1 MKYSFIIPT
10 YNNKV
15 LLKNTLESYN
25 YLSGKSQDYQVVVVD
40 DGSSDGTYEYIK
52 GINRKYDLKYLY
64 LERCADSC
72 RARTRNYG
80 WRNAQGEIIV
90 FIDSDIIIKRDY
102 LTELDRCFSLSR
114 DIMVIGNRLMLNEE
128 VLFADISSGEIFNKY
143 RFDSTN
149 YDLLEFRHFLY
160 ETTSYNSNA
169 IICPWMQVYSCN
181 LAIPKQWLES
191 VGGFDENFKFWGL
204 EDLELGY
211 RLYEKKLQLIIDYR
225 LEALHQYH
233 GPRLDLVIQPDKVAG
248 YEINIEY
255 FLNKHPQALRMP
267 RKYAYKFFKGEL
279 SSDKMLMD
287 IGLKKNLLEFRE
299 KSDLQRFKE
308 NLLEQLS
315 KEKIQT
321 IVVDY
326 VEDTDLDLW
335 VQLLGVSTI
344 NIVRY
349 YPASRR
355 IDVKGMMKYLKA
367 EKERQKKLA

>member
-1 MKYSFIIPT
+1 
-10 YNNKV
+10 
-15 LLKNTLESYN
+15 
-25 YLSGKSQDYQVVVVD
+25 
-40 DGSSDGTYEYIK
+40 
-52 GINRKYDLKYLY
+52 
-64 LERCADSC
+64 
-72 RARTRNYG
+72 
-80 WRNAQGEIIV
+80 
-90 FIDSDIIIKRDY
+90 
-102 LTELDRCFSLSR
+102 
-114 DIMVIGNRLMLNEE
+114 
-128 VLFADISSGEIFNKY
+128 
-143 RFDSTN
+143 
-149 YDLLEFRHFLY
+149 
-160 ETTSYNSNA
+160 
-169 IICPWMQVYSCN
+169 
-181 LAIPKQWLES
+181 
-191 VGGFDENFKFWGL
+191 
-204 EDLELGY
+204 
-211 RLYEKKLQLIIDYR
+211 
-225 LEALHQYH
+225 
-233 GPRLDLVIQPDKVAG
+233 
-248 YEINIEY
+248 
-255 FLNKHPQALRMP
+255 MP

>member
-15 LLKNTLESYN
+15 LLKNTLESLN
-25 YLSGKSQDYQVVVVD
+25 YQNGKRHDYEVIVVD
-40 DGSSDGTYEYIK
+40 DGSTDGTYEYIQ
-52 GINRKYDLKYLY
+52 GINREYDLKYFF

-80 WRNAQGEIIV
+80 WRNARGEIIV
-90 FIDSDIIIKRDY
+90 FIDSDIIINRDY

-114 DIMVIGNRLMLNEE
+114 DIMVIGNRLMLNEA
-128 VLFADISSGEIFNKY
+128 VSLSDISSGEIFNKY

-169 IICPWMQVYSCN
+169 IICPWTQVYSCN
-181 LAIPKQWLES
+181 LAIPKQWLEI

-211 RLYEKKLQLIIDYR
+211 RLYERKLQLVIDYR
-225 LEALHQYH
+225 LEVLHQYH
-233 GPRLDLVIQPDKVAG
+233 GPRMDLVIQPDKIAG
-248 YEINIEY
+248 YEINIDY
-255 FLNKHPQALRMP
+255 FLNKHPEALKMP
-267 RKYAYKFFKGEL
+267 RKYAHKFLKGEM

-287 IGLKKNLLEFRE
+287 IGLEKKLLEFRE
-299 KSDLQRFKE
+299 KSDLEGFKE
-308 NLLEQLS
+308 RLLEQLS
-315 KEKIQT
+315 QDKIRT

-335 VQLLGVSTI
+335 VQLLGVTTM

-367 EKERQKKLA
+367 EKERQLKLA